1 MPHNRDDANEVVE
14 VSDGG
19 LPPAATDEGTRFPC
33 AKCGAKL
40 EFKPGA
46 ESLHCP
52 YCGHENAI
60 EGSGRI
66 VEELNFSEALADLA
80 STAEQTE
87 HELVKCDAC
96 AAEIDRPP
104 NVTSLSCPYC
114 GSNIV
119 LQSIMRRTIK
129 PRSLLPFAIERR
141 GAADRVRGWIKS
153 LWFAPSAI
161 RRFADV
167 DGVIKGI
174 YYPAWTYDCRTV
186 TDYTGFRGDAY
197 YVNVSYT
204 AIENGKSVRR
214 TRRERRIRWSPRWGT
229 VHNTFDDVLVL
240 ASRSLPDDYARSL
253 EPWDLKSLAPYQD
266 QYLAGFLAES
276 YSIDLTAGFDIA
288 KELMSP
294 HIDATIRRDI
304 GGDEQRITSRR
315 TQYHA
320 ITFKHI
326 LLPIWIGAYRFKSKL
341 YRVLINAR
349 TGEVQ
354 GERPYSW
361 IKITLAVL
369 AAIIVIAGVAA
380 IIHANQR

>member
-1 MPHNRDDANEVVE
+1 MPRDRDESEEMMEAPEQGAPE
-14 VSDGG
+14 
-19 LPPAATDEGTRFPC
+19 AATTEGSRFPC

-46 ESLHCP
+46 DSLHCP

-60 EGSGRI
+60 EGTGQI
-66 VEELNFSEALADLA
+66 VEEMDFSGAINELE
-80 STAEQTE
+80 SSAEVTE

-119 LQSIMRRTIK
+119 LQSIMRRLVK
-129 PRSLLPFAIERR
+129 PRSLLPFAIER
-141 GAADRVRGWIKS
+141 GNAAEKVRGWIKS
-153 LWFAPSAI
+153 LWFAPNAI
-161 RRFADV
+161 KRFADI

-174 YYPAWTYDCRTV
+174 YYPAWTYDCKTI

-197 YVNVSYT
+197 YVTVSYT

-214 TRRERRIRWSPRWGT
+214 TRQERRIRWSPRWGT
-229 VHNTFDDVLVL
+229 VRNTFDDVLVL
-240 ASRSLPDDYARSL
+240 ASTSLPEAYAHKL
-253 EPWDLKSLAPYQD
+253 EPWDLKALAPYQD

-276 YSIDLTAGFDIA
+276 YSIGLSQGFDIA
-288 KELMSP
+288 KDLMAP
-294 HIDATIRRDI
+294 TIDSTIRRDI
-304 GGDEQRITSRR
+304 GGDEQRISSRR
-315 TQYHA
+315 TQYNA

-326 LLPIWIGAYRFKSKL
+326 LLPIWIGAYRFRSKL

-369 AAIIVIAGVAA
+369 AALVVIAAIIVIA
-380 IIHANQR
+380 QLKDR

>member
-1 MPHNRDDANEVVE
+1 MPRSRDESEEMVE
-14 VSDGG
+14 
-19 LPPAATDEGTRFPC
+19 ATEQGAPEEATTEGSRFPC

-60 EGSGRI
+60 EGTGQI
-66 VEELNFSEALADLA
+66 VEEMDFSGAINELE
-80 STAEQTE
+80 STAEATE

-119 LQSIMRRTIK
+119 LQSIMRRLIK
-129 PRSLLPFAIERR
+129 PRSLLPFAIERV
-141 GAADRVRGWIKS
+141 GAAEKVRGWIKS
-153 LWFAPSAI
+153 LWFAPNAI
-161 RRFADV
+161 KRFADI
-167 DGVIKGI
+167 DGAIKGI
-174 YYPAWTYDCRTV
+174 YYPAWTYDCKTI

-197 YVNVSYT
+197 YVTVSYT

-214 TRRERRIRWSPRWGT
+214 TRQERRIRWSPRWGT
-229 VHNTFDDVLVL
+229 VRNTFDDVLVL
-240 ASRSLPDDYARSL
+240 ASTSLPEAYAHKL
-253 EPWDLKSLAPYQD
+253 EPWDLKALAPYQD

-276 YSIDLTAGFDIA
+276 YSIDLSEGFDIA
-288 KELMSP
+288 KGLMAP
-294 HIDATIRRDI
+294 VIDSTIRRDI

-315 TQYHA
+315 TQYNA

-326 LLPIWIGAYRFKSKL
+326 LLPIWIGAYRFRAKL

-369 AAIIVIAGVAA
+369 AGLAVIAAIIVIA
-380 IIHANQR
+380 QLKDR